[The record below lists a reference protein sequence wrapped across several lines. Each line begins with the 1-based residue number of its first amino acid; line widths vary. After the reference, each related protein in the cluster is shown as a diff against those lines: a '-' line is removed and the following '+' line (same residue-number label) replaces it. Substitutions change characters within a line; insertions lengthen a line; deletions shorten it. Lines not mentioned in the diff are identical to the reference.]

1 MYHLAN
7 IALSTPDKVAALFL
21 PSRTQLTF
29 RELDEGA
36 NRAAN
41 ALLTLGLKQGE
52 CIVFCIENA
61 PSLLFLTLGAQRIGL
76 FYVLASTRLSANDL
90 DYIVADSGAQLA
102 IVSANAEAVHAFT
115 ATASITATIL
125 TTGWSQ
131 GSFDR
136 WEPAFEAAST
146 VLREPRSPGREML
159 YTSGTTGRPKG
170 VRKPAFDGPYDAVDP
185 RNAASARIS
194 QLTAESVYLSTAP
207 LYHSAPNRFL
217 SAAIHYG
224 ATSII
229 LEHFDA
235 ELALRAI
242 HEHKCTHGL
251 WVPTMFHRL
260 LRLEPPIRQRYPV
273 ISLQVA
279 LHGAEPCPVHLKER
293 MIEWW
298 GPILSEYYS
307 GTEGIG
313 STFITSA
320 EWLEHKGSV
329 GQSTEG
335 TLHILDEYDREVPA
349 GTIGRVFFESSA
361 VFEYW
366 NAPEKTR
373 SLFSRQGWRTFG
385 DIGYLDGDGY
395 LYLTDRADFTII
407 SGGVNIYPQEI
418 EDVLLEDARVADA
431 AVFGIPNEEYGEE
444 IKAVV
449 QPLDPSGSP
458 LLLAQQLMQHCRS
471 RLGPLKVPRSID
483 ITFDMP
489 RHATG
494 KLYKK
499 QLRDKY
505 LGNLL

>member
-7 IALSTPDKVAALFL
+7 IALSTPDKIAALFL
-21 PSRTQLTF
+21 PGGRQLTF

-41 ALLTLGLKQGE
+41 ALLTLGLKKGD
-52 CIVFCIENA
+52 CVAFCFESS
-61 PSLLFLTLGAQRIGL
+61 PDLLFLTLGAQRIGL
-76 FYVLASTRLSANDL
+76 FYVLASTRLSSDEL
-90 DYIVADSGAQLA
+90 DYIVADSGARVA
-102 IVSANAEAVHAFT
+102 IVSANVEAVRSVPL
-115 ATASITATIL
+115 ASSGTVTVL
-125 TTGWSQ
+125 TSGGAYESC
-131 GSFDR
+131 DR
-136 WEPAFEAAST
+136 WEPLFEAASI
-146 VLREPRSPGREML
+146 VLAHPRAPGREML

-185 RNAASARIS
+185 RNAACARIG
-194 QLTAESVYLSTAP
+194 QLTANSVYLSTSP

-242 HEHKCTHGL
+242 YEHQCTFGL
-251 WVPTMFHRL
+251 WVPTMFYRL
-260 LRLEPPIRQRYPV
+260 LRLDLPVRQRYPV
-273 ISLQVA
+273 TSLQVA
-279 LHGAEPCPVHLKER
+279 LHGAAPCPVHLKEQ
-293 MIEWW
+293 MIQWW

-313 STFITSA
+313 GTFITTS
-320 EWLEHKGSV
+320 EWLEHRGSV
-329 GQSTEG
+329 GRATEG
-335 TLHILDEYDREVPA
+335 LLHILDERDDEVPV
-349 GTIGRVFFESSA
+349 GTTGRIFFESEA

-366 NAPEKTR
+366 NAPDKTR
-373 SLFSRQGWRTFG
+373 SKISRQGWRTFG
-385 DIGYLDGDGY
+385 DIGHLDGDGY

-407 SGGVNIYPQEI
+407 SGGINIYPQEI
-418 EDVLLEDARVADA
+418 ENVLLEHPRVADA

-444 IKAVV
+444 VKAVI
-449 QPLDPSGSP
+449 QPLDPSDSP
-458 LLLAQQLMQHCRS
+458 QLLAQQLTQFCRS
-471 RLGPLKVPRSID
+471 RLGAHKVPRSID

-494 KLYKK
+494 KLYKQ
-499 QLRDKY
+499 QLRDEY
-505 LGNLL
+505 LKSIR